1 MDSHHVW
8 NLVCSLSEKLRWL
21 VTMRKIRREAFTP
34 GEQIHPIADRRCVV
48 RALTPSPS
56 LLRGT
61 RRRNVRLAEIGK
73 IRAHQ
78 PHIGHHPI
86 AESRVRDQ
94 RENHVHHVVAE
105 AAAVE
110 GGKAEGGGRVQFVR
124 QDRWA
129 EAREELRSVGGWVG
143 RAFFV
148 IRCKETVRKATPH
161 PELVSRVWSD

>member
-1 MDSHHVW
+1 MYKLPNTQIRCEAGGDS
-8 NLVCSLSEKLRWL
+8 LRAAG
-21 VTMRKIRREAFTP
+21 K
-34 GEQIHPIADRRCVV
+34 QIHPIADRRCVV

-78 PHIGHHPI
+78 PHIGRHPI
-86 AESRVRDQ
+86 AEGRVRGQ

-110 GGKAEGGGRVQFVR
+110 GGKAE
-124 QDRWA
+124 
-129 EAREELRSVGGWVG
+129 
-143 RAFFV
+143 
-148 IRCKETVRKATPH
+148 
-161 PELVSRVWSD
+161 

>member
-1 MDSHHVW
+1 MPVFPGVQDLHLLAVDHTRHTTTTDPARSLRAGDGDGGDS
-8 NLVCSLSEKLRWL
+8 LR
-21 VTMRKIRREAFTP
+21 AA

-78 PHIGHHPI
+78 PHIGRHPI
-86 AESRVRDQ
+86 AEGRIRDQ

-105 AAAVE
+105 TAAVE
-110 GGKAEGGGRVQFVR
+110 GGKAE
-124 QDRWA
+124 
-129 EAREELRSVGGWVG
+129 
-143 RAFFV
+143 
-148 IRCKETVRKATPH
+148 
-161 PELVSRVWSD
+161 